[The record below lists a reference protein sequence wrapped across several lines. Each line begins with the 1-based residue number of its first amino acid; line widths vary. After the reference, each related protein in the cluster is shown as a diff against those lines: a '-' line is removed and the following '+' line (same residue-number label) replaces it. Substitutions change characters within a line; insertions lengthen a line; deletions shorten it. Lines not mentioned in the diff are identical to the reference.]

1 MLLLSCW
8 LPLAALCEAQVPR
21 PPELE
26 RDVQFWLRIYAQVAT
41 TGGLLHDDRNLDVV
55 YHVVEYPPGATASER
70 RAVVEQLRARYR
82 TALERL
88 AAEDPQPGPDAE
100 RIRELFAEEAS
111 PERFR
116 QALEGIRFQL
126 GQADRFRAGL
136 IRAGAWADYIAS
148 VLAARGLPAEIAALP
163 HVESS
168 FDPTA
173 YSKVGAAGLWQFMP
187 ATGRSYLRVDDAV
200 DERMDPFRATEAA
213 AQLLEY
219 NHRLLGSWPLALTA
233 YNHGAAGMRRA
244 RDAMGTDDI
253 VTLVRQYQ
261 GPSFGFASRNFY
273 ASFLAALEIDRNP
286 DAYFGPLVRHAA
298 ATFTEVEVPVAT
310 GIATLLRA
318 LDVPRG
324 QLRALN
330 PALLAPVWSGKR
342 PVPQGY
348 RLRLPETAGAWTPE
362 MLAARLA
369 ALQAPTASTK

>member
-1 MLLLSCW
+1 
-8 LPLAALCEAQVPR
+8 
-21 PPELE
+21 
-26 RDVQFWLRIYAQVAT
+26 
-41 TGGLLHDDRNLDVV
+41 
-55 YHVVEYPPGATASER
+55 
-70 RAVVEQLRARYR
+70 LRARYR
-82 TALERL
+82 SALERL
-88 AAEDPQPGPDAE
+88 ADEDPEPGPDAE
-100 RIRELFAEEAS
+100 RIRQLFAEEGS

-126 GQADRFRAGL
+126 GQTDRFRAGL
-136 IRAGAWADYIAS
+136 VRAGAWSDHIAN

-253 VTLVRQYQ
+253 VTLIRQYQ
-261 GPSFGFASRNFY
+261 GPGFGFASRNFY
-273 ASFLAALEIDRNP
+273 PSFLAALEIDRKP
-286 DAYFGPLVRHAA
+286 EAYFGPLVRQAA
-298 ATFTEVEVPVAT
+298 ATFPEVEMPVAT
-310 GIATLLRA
+310 GIALLLRA
-318 LDVPRG
+318 LEVPRG
-324 QLRALN
+324 RLRALN
-330 PALLAPVWSGKR
+330 PALLSPVWSGKR

-362 MLAARLA
+362 TLAARLA
-369 ALQAPTASTK
+369 TLQAPTASTK